1 MSYTVAFEQR
11 QRTLRV
17 QVSAPRRDY
26 ADMLD
31 AWRRIIGEVARGTP
45 EALLVVTDIQG
56 APLTSP
62 QIEAFVGA
70 MRGSGLERLRIAYVY
85 PLAADWSQAET
96 AEILALESGF
106 EARVFADERAAETWL
121 RHGER

>member
-1 MSYTVAFEQR
+1 MSYEVAFEQR

-17 QVSAPRRDY
+17 QMSAPRRDY
-26 ADMLD
+26 GQMLD
-31 AWRRIIGEVARGTP
+31 AWGRIIREVSRGAP
-45 EALLVVTDIQG
+45 EALLVVADVQG
-56 APLTSP
+56 PPLTGA
-62 QIEAFVGA
+62 QIEAFVTA
-70 MRGSGLERLRIAYVY
+70 MRGCGLEGLRIAYVY
-85 PLAADWSQAET
+85 PLASDWSRAEA

>member
-17 QVSAPRRDY
+17 HMSAPRRDY
-26 ADMLD
+26 ANMLD
-31 AWRRIIGEVARGTP
+31 AWRRIIGEVARGAP
-45 EALLVVTDIQG
+45 EALLVVTDVQG
-56 APLTSP
+56 PPLTTA
-62 QIEAFVGA
+62 QIEAFINA
-70 MRGSGLERLRIAYVY
+70 MRGCGLERLRIAYVY
-85 PLAADWSQAET
+85 LQPADWGQAET